1 MRINNI
7 NSSIE
12 VANIYNKNKI
22 NKVESKKVNELAKDR
37 IEISSAGRELSTMD
51 VVEVD
56 ESAKVERIKQ
66 LIKDENYQVDSKK
79 LAKAMLGSLRN
90 MED

>member
-7 NSSIE
+7 NSSME

-22 NKVESKKVNELAKDR
+22 NKIQSKNINELPKDR
-37 IEISSAGRELSTMD
+37 IEISNAARELATKGSI
-51 VVEVD
+51 EID
-56 ESAKVERIKQ
+56 ESAKVEKIKQ
-66 LIKDENYQVDSKK
+66 LIKEENYQVDSKK

-90 MED
+90 MGD

>member
-7 NSSIE
+7 NSSME
-12 VANIYNKNKI
+12 VANIYNKNKV
-22 NKVESKKVNELAKDR
+22 NKVQNKNINELPKDR
-37 IEISSAGRELSTMD
+37 IEISSIGRDLCAMD
-51 VVEVD
+51 SVEID
-56 ESAKVERIKQ
+56 ESAKVERIKE
-66 LIKDENYQVDSKK
+66 LIKNENYQVDSKK

>member
-7 NSSIE
+7 NSSME

-22 NKVESKKVNELAKDR
+22 NKIQSKNINELPKDR
-37 IEISSAGRELSTMD
+37 IEISNAARELATKGSI
-51 VVEVD
+51 EID
-56 ESAKVERIKQ
+56 ESVKVEKIKQ
-66 LIKDENYQVDSKK
+66 LIKEENYQVDSKK

-90 MED
+90 MGD

>member
-7 NSSIE
+7 NSSME
-12 VANIYNKNKI
+12 VANIYNKNRV

-37 IEISSAGRELSTMD
+37 IEISSRGRELSTMD
-51 VVEVD
+51 IVDVD

-90 MED
+90 MGD

>member
-22 NKVESKKVNELAKDR
+22 NKVESKKVNEVPKDR
-37 IEISSAGRELSTMD
+37 IEISSAARKLVGKDSLEI
-51 VVEVD
+51 D
-56 ESAKVERIKQ
+56 ESAKVERIKA

-90 MED
+90 MGD